1 MSEISP
7 SLEKTYVPVSRGALM
22 TGAIGAFLFAT
33 ASLILALIFLSR
45 GRGSEIMLIL
55 YAGLGLVSAIL
66 LSVGCFAASRPY
78 GGGQITAG
86 IFAILAGVGAAGT
99 WLVPNLIDFN
109 SGSDAFIVAL
119 ASSSGTMFLFAIF
132 AAIANQRNARG
143 HKTLGVLTAS
153 SWLYYASVLATA
165 IGLKFALRENLKV
178 FALISIIAGLVTV
191 AALICH
197 GIGLILMRRL
207 EAAPPVESSVTT
219 VA

>member
-1 MSEISP
+1 MSEISQR
-7 SLEKTYVPVSRGALM
+7 LEKTYVPVSRGALM
-22 TGAIGAFLFAT
+22 TGAIGAFLLAA
-33 ASLILALIFLSR
+33 ASLVIALAFLKP
-45 GRGSEIMLIL
+45 GRGPEVLLDL

-66 LSVGCFAASRPY
+66 LSVGCFAASKPY

-86 IFAILAGVGAAGT
+86 VFAILAGLGAAGT
-99 WLVPNLIDFN
+99 FLVPTLIEFN
-109 SGSDAFIVAL
+109 NRGDAIIVEL
-119 ASSSGTMFLFAIF
+119 ASSAGTMFLFSIF
-132 AAIANQRNARG
+132 AAVANQRNARG

-178 FALISIIAGLVTV
+178 FAMISVLAGLVTI

-197 GIGLILMRRL
+197 GIGLILMRKL
-207 EAAPPVESSVTT
+207 EAEAPADTSST

>member
-1 MSEISP
+1 MSEISQ

-22 TGAIGAFLFAT
+22 TGAIGAFLLAA
-33 ASLILALIFLSR
+33 ASLIIALVFIKP
-45 GRGSEIMLIL
+45 GRGSEVLLAL
-55 YAGLGLVSAIL
+55 YAGLGFVSAIL

-86 IFAILAGVGAAGT
+86 VFAILAGLGAAGT
-99 WLVPNLIDFN
+99 FLVPTLIRFNNL
-109 SGSDAFIVAL
+109 GDAFIVAL
-119 ASSSGTMFLFAIF
+119 SSSAGTMFLFSIF
-132 AAIANQRNARG
+132 AAVANQRNARG

-178 FALISIIAGLVTV
+178 FAMISMLAGLVTI

-207 EAAPPVESSVTT
+207 EAAPADTSSTN
-219 VA
+219 A

>member
-1 MSEISP
+1 MSEISQR
-7 SLEKTYVPVSRGALM
+7 LEKTYVPVSRGALM
-22 TGAIGAFLFAT
+22 TGAIGAFLLAA
-33 ASLILALIFLSR
+33 ASLVIALVFIKP
-45 GRGSEIMLIL
+45 GRGSEVLLAL

-66 LSVGCFAASRPY
+66 LSVGCFAASKPY

-86 IFAILAGVGAAGT
+86 VFAILAGLGAAGT
-99 WLVPNLIDFN
+99 FLVPTLIQFN
-109 SGSDAFIVAL
+109 NRGDAFIVAL
-119 ASSSGTMFLFAIF
+119 ASSAGTMFLFSIF
-132 AAIANQRNARG
+132 AAVANQRNARG

-178 FALISIIAGLVTV
+178 FAMISVLAGLVTI

-197 GIGLILMRRL
+197 GIGLILMRKL
-207 EAAPPVESSVTT
+207 EAEAPADTSST